1 MMLHDLRISGLSKLK
16 AQEKFDL
23 LDAVANVRPPSK
35 KRGAE
40 DSENS
45 ENVAPSKKSKLSKT
59 TDDSTK
65 EALRKQSEKLWH
77 LRSKLEAEVSKNALI
92 GLLEFNDQHVPTGLA
107 SLLDAVVDGML
118 FGALLPC
125 PECKSGALT
134 YENGSYRCKGM
145 ASQWARCTYSTM
157 EPKRRAFKV
166 PKQYHDVELLRTY
179 KYKPRVRLFAGDA
192 ATGGG
197 QFDKK
202 APLAGLHFLLDRG
215 PFHNDL
221 TQRDLAASIKKL
233 GGSLLATVRPW
244 KCLRVW
250 EHRLQIICLT
260 VLFFFTF
267 QVTRGGVFVT
277 TPVEDTETKLAAR
290 ARGLAMRPLCSTYLD
305 KLAKAKTSAEVQQ
318 LIDQNP
324 MAAAWRDAD
333 SSAVSESSDSTATR
347 QGEIEREMVKMRVK
361 GGAVVDPDSGLVDR
375 ASVARDDEGRPLSAV
390 LGMVDLVKGYNSYYR
405 LQVLRSDENPQ
416 KHWLFRSWGRIG
428 TDIGGNKVEQFPS
441 VHGALSLFK
450 DLYVEKTG
458 NVWGTTRQD
467 FKKVPFRFY
476 PLEMDYGEDDEVGK
490 KLEVVHHVE
499 SKLHVRLQALMNF
512 LFDVASMNRA
522 LLEFEI
528 DVRKMPLGKISR
540 VQIQEAYSVLSDLS
554 SLVEDHVKS
563 SRPIEGSDKSRLIGD
578 TTRFYTLIPH
588 DFGLKSPPL
597 LDSLDV
603 IKTKSRMLEDL
614 LELEVAYSLMK
625 TGDSSVNPLD
635 EQYEKLKNKIEPLE
649 RDSEAFKRIVEYL
662 RTTHAATH
670 SNYTLE
676 VVDIF
681 DVERVGEAERYERF
695 RSLDNRMMLWHGSR
709 RTNWPG
715 ILAQGLRIAPPEA
728 PSTGYMFGKG
738 VYFADMASKS
748 ANYCFASRDSSRG
761 CMLLCEVAL
770 GNMQA
775 CFAANDSRLRKGF
788 NSRKGVGATCPS
800 SETYYTDPTSGVVY
814 PIGKPVTSADVKS
827 DLLYNEYI
835 VYDPGQIKQKYLV
848 WLDFKF
854 NY

>member
-1 MMLHDLRISGLSKLK
+1 METDYKYQAEYAKSNRSSCRSCKNTISMGSLRMGTLVQSHTFDGKMTLWFHYSCFFKKSKVLQTADIKNFDGLKFEDQEKIRAEINSEKFDLTNFGVKPNADLSNKCSYCSKMIKDPFFVDGKSRELGTSYHAKCFMKKYPGTEFSKISGLSKLK

-233 GGSLLATVRPW
+233 GGSLLATV
-244 KCLRVW
+244 
-250 EHRLQIICLT
+250 
-260 VLFFFTF
+260 
-267 QVTRGGVFVT
+267 TRGGVFVT

-333 SSAVSESSDSTATR
+333 SSAVCDFGVVRFDCNAAGRNRAGDGEDAREGRSRGRSRLGIGRSRERCQGRRRSTALR
-347 QGEIEREMVKMRVK
+347 RPRYGGSGE
-361 GGAVVDPDSGLVDR
+361 GLQLLL
-375 ASVARDDEGRPLSAV
+375 P
-390 LGMVDLVKGYNSYYR
+390 
-405 LQVLRSDENPQ
+405 
-416 KHWLFRSWGRIG
+416 
-428 TDIGGNKVEQFPS
+428 
-441 VHGALSLFK
+441 
-450 DLYVEKTG
+450 
-458 NVWGTTRQD
+458 
-467 FKKVPFRFY
+467 
-476 PLEMDYGEDDEVGK
+476 
-490 KLEVVHHVE
+490 
-499 SKLHVRLQALMNF
+499 
-512 LFDVASMNRA
+512 VAS
-522 LLEFEI
+522 
-528 DVRKMPLGKISR
+528 S
-540 VQIQEAYSVLSDLS
+540 
-554 SLVEDHVKS
+554 
-563 SRPIEGSDKSRLIGD
+563 
-578 TTRFYTLIPH
+578 TL
-588 DFGLKSPPL
+588 
-597 LDSLDV
+597 
-603 IKTKSRMLEDL
+603 
-614 LELEVAYSLMK
+614 
-625 TGDSSVNPLD
+625 
-635 EQYEKLKNKIEPLE
+635 
-649 RDSEAFKRIVEYL
+649 
-662 RTTHAATH
+662 
-670 SNYTLE
+670 
-676 VVDIF
+676 
-681 DVERVGEAERYERF
+681 
-695 RSLDNRMMLWHGSR
+695 R
-709 RTNWPG
+709 RE
-715 ILAQGLRIAPPEA
+715 PPEA
-728 PSTGYMFGKG
+728 LVVSIVGPHWHRHRRQQGGAIPQCPRRAEFVQGPLRGEDWKRLG
-738 VYFADMASKS
+738 HDQAGLQEGALPLLP
-748 ANYCFASRDSSRG
+748 SRDG
-761 CMLLCEVAL
+761 
-770 GNMQA
+770 
-775 CFAANDSRLRKGF
+775 LR
-788 NSRKGVGATCPS
+788 
-800 SETYYTDPTSGVVY
+800 
-814 PIGKPVTSADVKS
+814 
-827 DLLYNEYI
+827 
-835 VYDPGQIKQKYLV
+835 
-848 WLDFKF
+848 
-854 NY
+854 